1 MKILIID
8 DDWVY
13 RTITSKMIAHINQ
26 SVIVEESENGETGLA
41 NLEQQADQNLK
52 TVVLLDINMPVLD
65 GWEFLEQIQKSN
77 FYHLAELEIYM
88 VSSSTDERDIL
99 KAKDYDFVKGFIIKP
114 LSKEKIQEI
123 LTA

>member
-1 MKILIID
+1 
-8 DDWVY
+8 
-13 RTITSKMIAHINQ
+13 MIAHINQ

-41 NLEQQADQNLK
+41 NLEHQADQNLK